1 MFDRSL
7 PEFPFEIEWDGWD
20 NSPMYCL
27 TDVPYTRTAIYTGDG
42 SRMVEGMNG
51 FDNLHRDEVYFMSR
65 GVVGEQLNLGAIVS
79 VEFIYLLGRG
89 I

>member
-7 PEFPFEIEWDGWD
+7 PEFPFEIEWD

-27 TDVPYTRTAIYTGDG
+27 TDMLYTRTVIYTGNSSG
-42 SRMVEGMNG
+42 VPEGVNG